1 MRIKKECILILLRS
15 FRREFQHIMK
25 KQAKNQLLE
34 IRLDGLIN
42 DSIADNNKKNGKNTF
57 IITFLNH
64 KNILKFWPDI
74 CWDHKIVKTKRKL
87 EWKKKKKKKGPL
99 PRYDCIS
106 GLYVERFISWL
117 FIYHHVK
124 KKKKF
129 DPRSAILQFHHFHHQ
144 DIAFLIWSIW
154 PPYLWFS
161 QKQMVKPCFFVTFYF
176 IITQQTFLV
185 FRDVLK
191 TSSA

>member
-74 CWDHKIVKTKRKL
+74 CWDHKIVKSKRKL
-87 EWKKKKKKKGPL
+87 ERKKKKKDHYRGMTAFLAYMLRDSLPDFSFTIMSKRKKSLILDLLSCNFIISIIRTLLFWSGQFDPL
-99 PRYDCIS
+99 ICGFSKNRWWNPAF
-106 GLYVERFISWL
+106 LWL
-117 FIYHHVK
+117 FIL
-124 KKKKF
+124 
-129 DPRSAILQFHHFHHQ
+129 S
-144 DIAFLIWSIW
+144 
-154 PPYLWFS
+154 
-161 QKQMVKPCFFVTFYF
+161 
-176 IITQQTFLV
+176 
-185 FRDVLK
+185 
-191 TSSA
+191 

>member
-87 EWKKKKKKKGPL
+87 EWKKKKKKKERTTTEVWLHFWPICWEIHLLTFHL
-99 PRYDCIS
+99 PSCQK
-106 GLYVERFISWL
+106 E
-117 FIYHHVK
+117 K
-124 KKKKF
+124 KV
-129 DPRSAILQFHHFHHQ
+129 
-144 DIAFLIWSIW
+144 WS
-154 PPYLWFS
+154 
-161 QKQMVKPCFFVTFYF
+161 
-176 IITQQTFLV
+176 
-185 FRDVLK
+185 
-191 TSSA
+191 